1 MKKFWKYIFKY
12 KLLFFARIV
21 TISLAAL
28 SVIAFDFIMGFIV
41 DIFANGE
48 THKFVPI
55 ILTSIALIIILFI
68 TEYIDGYVMSSYIKN
83 TVNYLRTDIFSKII
97 NKDPIIL
104 TSIALI
110 IILFITEYIDGYV
123 MSSYI
128 KNTVNYLRTDIFSK
142 IINKDIKDFALDNS
156 GKYISILYNDLKI
169 IEDSLLNNIFQV
181 ISSFISFTI
190 SIIFLFSISPTI
202 VIFISIF
209 GTLGFVIPNALS
221 KKLVVERNNF
231 SNNLENITSVTKD
244 LFSGFEVIKGFNI
257 AHKINPIFKNS
268 STAVESSKKKCSILE
283 SIIKGFSLSFS
294 VTIYLGVLILGGYL
308 MNKGEISVGTAIIIK
323 KKCSILESIIK
334 GFSLSFSVTIYLG
347 VLILGGYLMNKG
359 EISVGTAIIIIQL
372 STHIVGPVKT
382 SISLIN
388 QIKSVSLIVDKI
400 DEILCD
406 SSEDIEDLSLERFE
420 KSIEIKNLNFSYS
433 DERQALNNI
442 NLTFEKNKK
451 YAIVGESGSGKSTL
465 TKLLMRYYKNYNGEI
480 LIDNKNLQKILSHDL
495 YKNISMIQ
503 QNVFMFDDSIKE
515 NIKLYADYSD
525 DEILEV
531 CGRSGL
537 SNLISILP
545 NGINSLVGENGNKL
559 SGGEKQRIAIAR
571 SLINDTKI
579 LILDESTSAL
589 DNETAYN
596 LETSLLSINDL
607 TLVVVTHK
615 LIKNIL
621 LSYDEIIVMK
631 DGMIIEKGSFNDLI
645 ELKGYFYSLYYLQN
659 EKI

>member
-12 KLLFFARIV
+12 KLLFFDRIV

-48 THKFVPI
+48 THKFV
-55 ILTSIALIIILFI
+55 
-68 TEYIDGYVMSSYIKN
+68 
-83 TVNYLRTDIFSKII
+83 
-97 NKDPIIL
+97 PIIL

-308 MNKGEISVGTAIIIK
+308 MNKGEISVGTAIII
-323 KKCSILESIIK
+323 
-334 GFSLSFSVTIYLG
+334 
-347 VLILGGYLMNKG
+347 
-359 EISVGTAIIIIQL
+359 IQL

-406 SSEDIEDLSLERFE
+406 SSEEIEDLSLEKFG
-420 KSIEIKNLNFSYS
+420 KNIEICY
-433 DERQALNNI
+433 
-442 NLTFEKNKK
+442 
-451 YAIVGESGSGKSTL
+451 
-465 TKLLMRYYKNYNGEI
+465 
-480 LIDNKNLQKILSHDL
+480 
-495 YKNISMIQ
+495 
-503 QNVFMFDDSIKE
+503 
-515 NIKLYADYSD
+515 
-525 DEILEV
+525 
-531 CGRSGL
+531 CW
-537 SNLISILP
+537 
-545 NGINSLVGENGNKL
+545 
-559 SGGEKQRIAIAR
+559 
-571 SLINDTKI
+571 
-579 LILDESTSAL
+579 
-589 DNETAYN
+589 
-596 LETSLLSINDL
+596 
-607 TLVVVTHK
+607 
-615 LIKNIL
+615 
-621 LSYDEIIVMK
+621 
-631 DGMIIEKGSFNDLI
+631 
-645 ELKGYFYSLYYLQN
+645 
-659 EKI
+659 